1 MVFVRRAKESKCMT
15 TSTPKSTK
23 TSSSLSMQSLTEFG
37 DWSLRGV
44 GQVMFQNNPI
54 TGALFLVGIL
64 ANSIIA
70 SSTLSELGVNPAM
83 LVIGAVLGTLISTGT
98 AVLLGADRGILSAGL
113 YGFNGT
119 LVGIALP
126 FFFQTTPL
134 LVVYLVI
141 CSALSTIIMA
151 MLLNFLGQWEV
162 PALTAPFV
170 LATWIFLVAFGSF
183 GHLEGTGLLAVPG
196 FAAAPAS
203 LEPLTIDQM
212 WQGALQG
219 VGQVMFEIHWV
230 AGIIFLVA
238 ILVNS
243 RISALFAL
251 IGSIIG
257 MGVAVLLGADTA
269 LIGGGLYGFNTVL
282 TGIALGGVFFV
293 FNWKTAIYA
302 VLGMVVT
309 SIAMGGI
316 AALLAPMGLP
326 ALTWPFIMVT
336 WFFIFAKPMFSQL
349 QAVPPAE
356 AGTPE
361 DNMKAFAQKS

>member
-1 MVFVRRAKESKCMT
+1 MT

-23 TSSSLSMQSLTEFG
+23 TSSSLSIQSLTEFG

-64 ANSIIA
+64 VNSIVA
-70 SSTLSELGVNPAM
+70 SSALSELGVNPAM
-83 LVIGAVLGTLISTGT
+83 LVIGAVLGTLVSTGT
-98 AVLLGADRGILSAGL
+98 AVLLGADRGLLSAGL

-134 LVVYLVI
+134 LVVYMVV
-141 CSALSTIIMA
+141 CAVLSTVIMA
-151 MLLNFLGQWEV
+151 MLLNLLGQWEV

-170 LATWIFLVAFGSF
+170 LATWLFLVAFGSF
-183 GHLEGTGLLAVPG
+183 GQLEGTGLLAVPG
-196 FAAAPAS
+196 FAAAPAA
-203 LEPLTIDQM
+203 LDPLTIDTI
-212 WQGALQG
+212 WQGILQG
-219 VGQVMFEIHWV
+219 VGQVMFQINWI

-238 ILVNS
+238 IFINS

-251 IGSIIG
+251 IGSVIG
-257 MGVAVLLGADTA
+257 LGVGVLLGADTS

-293 FNWKTAIYA
+293 LDWKSAIYA

-316 AALLAPMGLP
+316 AALLAPFGLP

-336 WFFIFAKPMFSQL
+336 WFFIFAKAMFSQL
-349 QAVPPAE
+349 RAVPPA
-356 AGTPE
+356 AASTPE
-361 DNMKAFAQKS
+361 GNLKVFKQTS